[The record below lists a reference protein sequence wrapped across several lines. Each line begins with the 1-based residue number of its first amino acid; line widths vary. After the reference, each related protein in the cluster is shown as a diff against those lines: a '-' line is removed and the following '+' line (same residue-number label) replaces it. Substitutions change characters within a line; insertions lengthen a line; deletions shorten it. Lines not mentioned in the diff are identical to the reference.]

1 MEPNRLYCVLRMLA
15 PVCRGRTFLSGT
27 WEISRKCDIFESHNN
42 TWEADVT
49 LPPPPS
55 SSHGRSVQ
63 KGTDAVYSTQWFM
76 GVVAESGG
84 H

>member
-49 LPPPPS
+49 LPPPPPA
-55 SSHGRSVQ
+55 HTDGRYKKARMQFTVL
-63 KGTDAVYSTQWFM
+63 
-76 GVVAESGG
+76 SGLWEL
-84 H
+84 

>member
-49 LPPPPS
+49 LPPPPA
-55 SSHGRSVQ
+55 HTDGRYKKARMQFTVL
-63 KGTDAVYSTQWFM
+63 
-76 GVVAESGG
+76 SGLWEL
-84 H
+84 